1 MGVYLRA
8 ERLDQA
14 LDALSARKLTVLAGG
29 TDFYPGRVG
38 RPLGEDVL
46 DITGLDDLRGIE
58 DCGDHWRIGALA
70 TWSDLVGADLP
81 PAFDGLKDAA
91 RAVGGLQIQN
101 TGTLAGNLCNASP
114 AGDGAPNLLALDA
127 GVALASSTGER
138 ALPVA
143 QFINGNRKT
152 ALRPGELMVAVTVPK
167 PAPGAA
173 GNFLKLGARKYLV
186 ISIAMV
192 AIVVEPADG
201 KVGRAR
207 VAVGACAPVSK
218 RLGALED
225 ALAGRALSGALGGI
239 ATESHL
245 RDALSP
251 IDDIRGSAEYRWD
264 TALTLVRRGLS
275 ALGDR
280 LGRDTLGRGQ

>member
-14 LDALSARKLTVLAGG
+14 LDALSAGKLTILAGG
-29 TDFYPGRVG
+29 TDLYPASVG
-38 RPLGEDVL
+38 RPPGDDVL
-46 DITGLDDLRGIE
+46 DITGIESLRGIK
-58 DCGDHWRIGALA
+58 DRGDHWRIGALA
-70 TWSDLVGADLP
+70 TWSDLIGAHLP

-91 RAVGGLQIQN
+91 RQIGGRQIQN

-114 AGDGAPNLLALDA
+114 AGDGAPNLLVLEA
-127 GVALASSTGER
+127 GVVLAGNTGER

-143 QFINGNRKT
+143 DFINGNRKT
-152 ALRPGELMVAVTVPK
+152 ALRPGELMLGITVPK

-173 GNFLKLGARKYLV
+173 ACFLKLGARKYLV

-192 AIVVEPADG
+192 AVMIEPVDG

-218 RLGALED
+218 RLGALEE
-225 ALAGRALSGALGGI
+225 ALAGRKLDQALGQM

-245 RDALSP
+245 RETLSP
-251 IDDIRGSAEYRWD
+251 IDDIRGSAEYRMD

-275 ALGDR
+275 ALGEK
-280 LGRDTLGRGQ
+280 LASA

>member
-29 TDFYPGRVG
+29 TDFYPAHVG
-38 RPLGEDVL
+38 RPPDDDVL

-58 DCGDHWRIGALA
+58 DRGDHWRIGALA
-70 TWSDLVGADLP
+70 TWSDLVRADLP
-81 PAFDGLKDAA
+81 AAFDGLKDAA

-138 ALPVA
+138 ALPVTA
-143 QFINGNRKT
+143 FINGNRKT

-173 GNFLKLGARKYLV
+173 GSFLKLGARKYLV

-192 AIVVEPADG
+192 AIVLEPADG

-225 ALAGRALSGALGGI
+225 ALAGRELNGALGET
-239 ATESHL
+239 ATQSHL
-245 RDALSP
+245 REALSP

-264 TALTLVRRGLS
+264 TALTLVQRGLS
-275 ALGDR
+275 ALGNR
-280 LGRDTLGRGQ
+280 LGRGQ

>member
-1 MGVYLRA
+1 MGVYLRP

-14 LDALSARKLTVLAGG
+14 LDALSAQKLTILAGG

-38 RPLGEDVL
+38 RPLTDDVL
-46 DITGLDDLRGIE
+46 DITGLGALQGIE
-58 DCGDHWRIGALA
+58 DRGDHWRIGALA
-70 TWSDLVGADLP
+70 TWSDLVRTDLP

-91 RAVGGLQIQN
+91 REIGGLQIQN

-114 AGDGAPNLLALDA
+114 AGDGAPVLLALEA
-127 GVALASSTGER
+127 SVALANAKGER

-143 QFINGNRKT
+143 DFISGNRKT
-152 ALRPGELMVAVTVPK
+152 ALEPGELVVGITIPK

-173 GNFLKLGARKYLV
+173 GSFLKLGARKYLV

-192 AIVVEPADG
+192 AIVIEPAEAPAG
-201 KVGRAR
+201 AVVGNAR

-218 RLGALED
+218 RLGLLED
-225 ALAGRALSGALGGI
+225 ALAGQKLDQALGEI

-245 RDALSP
+245 RGDLSP
-251 IDDIRGSAEYRWD
+251 IDDIRGSADYRWD
-264 TALTLVRRGLS
+264 AALTLVRRGLS
-275 ALGDR
+275 ALGEK
-280 LGRDTLGRGQ
+280 LGSA